1 MDEVTMDTQDEK
13 DNGKIKRFAHGQRAS
28 LDLCSAEKPRD
39 YLKMSHNVVDAIIR
53 KISDELR
60 EQDTIVYRM
69 MRRAYADSKA

>member
-1 MDEVTMDTQDEK
+1 MDELTMDTQDEK
-13 DNGKIKRFAHGQRAS
+13 DNGKTKRLADSRDAS
-28 LDLCSAEKPRD
+28 FDLCSAEKPRD

-60 EQDTIVYRM
+60 EQDMIVYRM

>member
-1 MDEVTMDTQDEK
+1 MDEQTMDTQDEK
-13 DNGKIKRFAHGQRAS
+13 DNGKTKRVADGRRPSF
-28 LDLCSAEKPRD
+28 DLCSVEKPRD

-60 EQDTIVYRM
+60 EQDMIVYRM